1 MRAHAPIRRSL
12 QPFVRSFASASH
24 TFTIPDFKLHK
35 LEKGPKTEV
44 TVTKNELLE
53 YYKTMAYYR
62 RFEIHCDLM
71 YKERLIRGFCHLY
84 DGQEAII
91 VGQEAALK
99 KTDSVITAY
108 RDHCHQLA
116 RGDTP
121 ESVFGE
127 LMGKEIGCSRG
138 KGGSMHMYYPEH
150 RFYGG
155 NGIVGAQVPLGA
167 GLAFAHKFRKDG
179 GVAVAAYGDGAAN
192 QGQIFEAMNMAALW
206 KLPLIFVCENNGY
219 GMGTSNERAS
229 ACSTFYT
236 KGDYV
241 PGIWVDG
248 MDVLATHRA
257 FEFARE
263 YCSSGKGPIVI
274 EAATYRF
281 HGHSMSDPGTAYRTK
296 EEVDKMRNERDP
308 IILAKNRLLEQSWA
322 TEDDFEVIEKKIR
335 KDVEASAKK
344 AAEAIELPVEQMFED
359 IYRGTN
365 PPFVRSVD
373 HAKSKYN
380 DAKQR
385 YTA

>member
-1 MRAHAPIRRSL
+1 MHRL
-12 QPFVRSFASASH
+12 
-24 TFTIPDFKLHK
+24 D
-35 LEKGPKTEV
+35 KGPKTDV
-44 TVTKNELLE
+44 TVTKQELLDF
-53 YYKTMAYYR
+53 YYTLAYYR
-62 RFEIHCDLM
+62 RFEVHCDQL
-71 YKERLIRGFCHLY
+71 YRDKLVRGFCHLY

-116 RGDTP
+116 RGDTA

-150 RFYGG
+150 NFYGG

-192 QGQIFEAMNMAALW
+192 QGQIFEAANMAALW
-206 KLPLIFVCENNGY
+206 KLPLILLCENNGY
-219 GMGTSNERAS
+219 GMGTSNARAS
-229 ACSTFYT
+229 ANPTFYT

-241 PGIWVDG
+241 PGIWCDG
-248 MDVLATHRA
+248 MDVLATRRA

-263 YCSSGKGPIVI
+263 HCASGKGPIFV

-281 HGHSMSDPGTAYRTK
+281 HGHSMSDPGIGYRTK
-296 EEVDKMRNERDP
+296 EEVDKMRTERDP
-308 IILAKNRLLEQSWA
+308 LILVKNRLVAQGWA
-322 TEDDFEVIEKKIR
+322 TEDDFEVTEKKIR
-335 KDVEASAKK
+335 SEVNAAAKK
-344 AAEAIELPVEQMFED
+344 AAEAKELPVEQMFED
-359 IYRGTN
+359 IYRN
-365 PPFVRSVD
+365 SSPPFVRSVD
-373 HAKSKYN
+373 HAKSKYT
-380 DAKQR
+380 ACKQR
-385 YTA
+385 YTP